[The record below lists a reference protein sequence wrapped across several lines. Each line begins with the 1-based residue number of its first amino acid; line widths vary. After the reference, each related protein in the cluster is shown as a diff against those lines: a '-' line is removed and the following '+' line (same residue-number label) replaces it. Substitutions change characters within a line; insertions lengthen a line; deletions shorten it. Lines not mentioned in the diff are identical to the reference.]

1 MVPPRV
7 RDDILVYVIRAGV
20 ALILLTPFV
29 VSPGTIFPYVV
40 GKALY
45 SRSLIEIVFVAWML
59 LALFDPSC
67 RPPRSRILVLLAA
80 ALGIAVLSAGLGVS
94 VQRSFWSNYERMQGV
109 IDQAHWLALA
119 VVLASVL
126 RTGRDWRILLT
137 LNLAAGMAMAL
148 MTIAEYHGYLR
159 TSTPGSTRAMA
170 TLGNPIFL
178 GTYLGVNVTIA
189 LGFLARS
196 LIPVPRPGPASA
208 LAREEHDPD
217 RTSPPR
223 RQARRSIRL
232 PMLWAGRCF
241 WGATALAG
249 LWAITLT
256 GSRGVLL
263 GFVSGLVFP
272 AAVYV
277 FQARIRMVRW
287 VAIGSV
293 GLLGIAVVLLLVV
306 SSSPVVSPIDAR
318 NTNPLLSRLADQRS
332 LLSARERLL
341 AWKAGIEGFTE
352 SPVSGWGPEN
362 YIAIW
367 GRYGYEVI
375 TTVPEVLDHSHNKL
389 IEELA
394 TKGLPGLLVHAALWG
409 LAFHIVLRAAGGA
422 DPRERALVLFV
433 GAALAGYFVQSM
445 ATPDSAVGSLQLA
458 LLLALAAH
466 LETAGNRLAPAPGQ
480 GEGRARPPASPSSFI
495 GRRVWSQTVPRPSAA
510 LVRTPAIPHSGIT
523 RHGIGVSLAAGT
535 ILLAGAALFAN
546 QAIHSSAQA
555 VKDAYVGAMN
565 PADGLPGQTRI
576 HFERAIDGF
585 EPLANYPRRVLFQY
599 AAGRWRHLHA
609 QNPAEARQ
617 LLAMVNAE
625 AEAAVES
632 EPENW
637 LIYTALAGCYA
648 AVAVTDP
655 EYRSVAERYRDRALE
670 LAPDFFLG
678 TSSRS
683 R

>member
-1 MVPPRV
+1 MTPPRV
-7 RDDILVYVIRAGV
+7 PDNIFVYVIRAGI
-20 ALILLTPFV
+20 ALLLLTPFV
-29 VSPGTIFPYVV
+29 VSPRTIFPFVV

-45 SRSLIEIVFVAWML
+45 SRSLIEIVFVSWVL
-59 LALFDPSC
+59 LALFKPSC
-67 RPPRSRILVLLAA
+67 RPPRSRILILLAV
-80 ALGIAVLSAGLGVS
+80 ALGIAALSAGFGVS

-109 IDQAHWLALA
+109 IDQAHWFALA
-119 VVLASVL
+119 VVLVSVL

-148 MTIAEYHGYLR
+148 MAVAEYHDVWR
-159 TSTPGSTRAMA
+159 IRVSDSTRVMA
-170 TLGNPIFL
+170 TLGSPIFL

-196 LIPVPRPGPASA
+196 FIPVSRPGPAST
-208 LAREEHDPD
+208 LAREEHGPD
-217 RTSPPR
+217 RTNPPR
-223 RQARRSIRL
+223 RARSARL

-241 WGATALAG
+241 WGATALIG

-256 GSRGVLL
+256 GSRGALL

-272 AAVYV
+272 AIVYA
-277 FQARIRMVRW
+277 FLARMRMVRS
-287 VAIGSV
+287 VAIGLA
-293 GLLGIAVVLLLVV
+293 GLLGITVILLPILLF
-306 SSSPVVSPIDAR
+306 SPAVSPIDAR
-318 NTNPLLSRLADQRS
+318 NANPLLSRLADHGA

-341 AWKAGIEGFTE
+341 AWKAGVKGFTE
-352 SPVSGWGPEN
+352 RPVSGWGPEN

-394 TKGLPGLLVHAALWG
+394 TKGLPGLLVHAALWA
-409 LAFHIVLRAAGGA
+409 LAFHVVLRAAGAA
-422 DPRERALVLFV
+422 DPRERVLVLFV
-433 GAALAGYFVQSM
+433 GAALTGYFVQSM
-445 ATPDSAVGSLQLA
+445 AMPDSAAGSLQLV
-458 LLLALAAH
+458 LLLALVAH
-466 LETAGNRLAPAPGQ
+466 LETAGSGL
-480 GEGRARPPASPSSFI
+480 
-495 GRRVWSQTVPRPSAA
+495 
-510 LVRTPAIPHSGIT
+510 TPAIPRNGIA
-523 RHGIGVSLAAGT
+523 RHGIRVSLAAGT
-535 ILLAGAALFAN
+535 IILAGTALFAN
-546 QAIHSSAQA
+546 KSIHSSAQA
-555 VKDAYVGAMN
+555 VKDAYIGAMT
-565 PADGLPGQTRI
+565 PGGGLPGQTRI

-585 EPLANYPRRVLFQY
+585 KPLANYPRRVLFQY

-609 QNPAEARQ
+609 RDPAEARR

-637 LIYTALAGCYA
+637 LMYTALAGFYA

-655 EYRSVAERYRDRALE
+655 EYRGAAERHRDRALE
-670 LAPDFFLG
+670 LAPDFFGG

-683 R
+683 Q